1 MTVPGA
7 AAGVDTATHP
17 PAVPPAAP
25 APEASKQDRIGD
37 AGAPVRAITFSG
49 GALDTVMQL
58 GVVHAL
64 LVARARAPDVV
75 VGVSAG
81 AVNAVALAEVLKAGD
96 GLPDHPEWTALPA
109 PELADRRQQA
119 RVKAQIARF
128 RQVLDAYQR
137 VPGDISD
144 ALLPDPFQVEAQRPL
159 EPLQLPIHHERE
171 RAGRLEA
178 LMSRAGM
185 INLYNE
191 LLDLRTSI
199 GTVARGV
206 RVLLG
211 FMAAGAIR
219 ARAARIAGLL
229 YVAIALVAL
238 VVSHA
243 HPWTGL
249 KRATLYLAT
258 LLPFAIQWAAVLV
271 LPILAVQFVAG
282 GFVLASVGRGWGS
295 TLRDSWFG
303 AYVALLALGV
313 LGFAVARLVAAR
325 RPSGSS
331 RPPQPFWARL
341 LQRYAL
347 DDSLFSAYPL
357 RQLFVRLFD
366 PRYYGGTRINEAVER
381 ALNDDLAPA
390 GQDIGGKL
398 LSDYTTPRV
407 GLTVADVAFGGLQ
420 LLDPEVRVV
429 DGLLAATAMVPLFP
443 P

>member
-1 MTVPGA
+1 
-7 AAGVDTATHP
+7 
-17 PAVPPAAP
+17 
-25 APEASKQDRIGD
+25 
-37 AGAPVRAITFSG
+37 
-49 GALDTVMQL
+49 
-58 GVVHAL
+58 
-64 LVARARAPDVV
+64 
-75 VGVSAG
+75 
-81 AVNAVALAEVLKAGD
+81 
-96 GLPDHPEWTALPA
+96 
-109 PELADRRQQA
+109 
-119 RVKAQIARF
+119 
-128 RQVLDAYQR
+128 VLDAYQR
-137 VPGDISD
+137 APGDISD

-199 GTVARGV
+199 GTLARGV

-211 FMAAGAIR
+211 FMAAGEIR
-219 ARAARIAGLL
+219 RRAARIAAILGQILQGWLLLGVNLFRLAPLVPTFVAALLHLAPRAEHGASAGEIIFRWQVVLPLQKVARHALSLLLLIVLWLAASGLVALAPLAIAQALGSISAVPWLGAQRGLVAGLL

-303 AYVALLALGV
+303 AYVHCWRSACSASLWRGLSQ
-313 LGFAVARLVAAR
+313 RDAR
-325 RPSGSS
+325 RDRADRLNRSGRGCCSVTRSTTRCSAPIPCASCSCASSIRGITAGPGSMRPWSGRSTTILHPPGKTSAANSSVTTRLRGSASLWPTLPSAACSCS
-331 RPPQPFWARL
+331 
-341 LQRYAL
+341 
-347 DDSLFSAYPL
+347 
-357 RQLFVRLFD
+357 
-366 PRYYGGTRINEAVER
+366 
-381 ALNDDLAPA
+381 
-390 GQDIGGKL
+390 
-398 LSDYTTPRV
+398 TPK
-407 GLTVADVAFGGLQ
+407 
-420 LLDPEVRVV
+420 
-429 DGLLAATAMVPLFP
+429 
-443 P
+443 